1 MNLTWISAPTLT
13 SRTIIIRTLIAISS
27 NNWLFLWGAIELNLL
42 RFIPLIIT
50 NKQHKETDAAIKYF
64 LAQALASAILLT
76 FSISLWTPIFQ
87 LESYTHYLLIAAL
100 LIKIGRVPCHFWYT
114 SVITSI
120 NWIPCLI
127 LSSWQKLGPLT
138 TLLFFSWN
146 KDEIFILV
154 TARLNALI
162 GGVMGINQRQL
173 RAIMAYSSIA
183 HIGWIISIFPIN
195 LPIISILYFLIYCS
209 IIRPLFMIFN
219 FKNVTSTKQLTT
231 IKIVDKKAFSSITIL
246 ILALGGLPPLTGFIP
261 KLIITLLLSQ
271 YRKPLI
277 IILIMGSIINL
288 FFYLSIIIS
297 RIINT
302 PHTMPNQKTTYS
314 INTIIMSSRII
325 SMWAIPIIIYYAMTI
340 FNKPQRY
347 WHTIFHSRPMSWSN
361 GYWDKNNYT
370 NRTKAAGHTY
380 RKRST
385 LQHNCNSTRI
395 SYNLLPGYTSFYW
408 GVRKLTPTTNTRCS
422 WHSIPST

>member
-1 MNLTWISAPTLT
+1 MNLTWISVPTLT
-13 SRTIIIRTLIAISS
+13 SRTIIIRTLIIISR

-87 LESYTHYLLIAAL
+87 LEPYIHYLLITAL

-114 SVITSI
+114 SVIASI

-138 TLLFFSWN
+138 TLLFFCWN
-146 KDEIFILV
+146 KDKIFISV
-154 TARLNALI
+154 IARLNALI

-173 RAIMAYSSIA
+173 RAIMAYSSIT

-195 LPIISILYFLIYCS
+195 LPITSIIYFLIYCS
-209 IIRPLFMIFN
+209 VIRPLFIIFN
-219 FKNVTSTKQLTT
+219 FKNVASTKQMAT
-231 IKIVDKKAFSSITIL
+231 IRIIDKKAFSSVTIL
-246 ILALGGLPPLTGFIP
+246 ILALGGLPPLTGFLP

-271 YRKPLI
+271 HRKSLI
-277 IILIMGSIINL
+277 IILIIGSIINL
-288 FFYLSIIIS
+288 FFYLSIIIN

-302 PHTMPNQKTTYS
+302 PQNPPTTKKTNS
-314 INTIIMSSRII
+314 INTIIISSRII
-325 SMWAIPIIIYYAMTI
+325 SMWTIPIIIYYAMTI

-347 WHTIFHSRPMSWSN
+347 WHTILHFRNMSWN
-361 GYWDKNNYT
+361 NRYWNKNNYP
-370 NRTKAAGHTY
+370 NRTKTARHIY
-380 RKRST
+380 REGST

-408 GVRKLTPTTNTRCS
+408 GIRKLTPTTNTWCS